1 MLLFGVNLAADIFS
15 SSMERGCEVGVYL
28 RWQIDEGIAAKE
40 RNTKGLDTM
49 QLKIVVKSE

>member
-15 SSMERGCEVGVYL
+15 SSMERGCEVGVDL